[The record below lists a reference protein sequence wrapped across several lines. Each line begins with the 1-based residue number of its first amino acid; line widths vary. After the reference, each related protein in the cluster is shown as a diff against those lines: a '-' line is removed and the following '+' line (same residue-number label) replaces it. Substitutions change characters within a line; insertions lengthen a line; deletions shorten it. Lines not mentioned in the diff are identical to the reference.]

1 MALYPIVV
9 SPRKHCERLQVVVAD
24 PKQPISSKNTPRK
37 QRRLTQIVV
46 AKILSVIYWLYWL
59 LPPGSQLSIQ
69 KPSLRSSLPAS
80 LGPSRSH
87 GHGRPWVFDSIAD
100 SPSCKS
106 IHFRRE
112 NTVRCFR
119 LSSRTQ
125 NSQNRRK
132 TRREN
137 NVGSSRMSSRQIFV
151 NETPRQ
157 TAARLLTPTR

>member
-1 MALYPIVV
+1 MPLYPIVV
-9 SPRKHCERLQVVVAD
+9 SPRKHCERLQVVVTD
-24 PKQPISSKNTPRK
+24 PKQPISSKNTPRQ

-46 AKILSVIYWLYWL
+46 AKFLSFIYWL

-87 GHGRPWVFDSIAD
+87 GHWRPWVFDSIAD

-106 IHFRRE
+106 ILFRRE